1 MAAWRVTSRT
11 ARVDLVAYR
20 DDMRGAGDALS
31 VGERIAF
38 YRRRR
43 GLTQA
48 VLAGLVGR
56 SEDWL
61 SKIERGDR
69 PLRRLDV
76 LAELAKALRV
86 TVGDLLGQPMLMEDG
101 AQRDDDVPAVR
112 DALMAPRRLSR
123 VLFGSE
129 LGTTVDASAT
139 ARAAEHCWA
148 DFQAGR
154 IGRVVNGLPSLIT
167 SAQALEDSATP
178 AAREG
183 WAVSARVHHLAAST
197 MSKIGEGDLAWIA
210 AERAMQAADQSDDP
224 LVLASAARSGTHAL
238 LSVGRYDDAMQLGQ
252 TAASWLAGQV
262 KSGDEEALS
271 LLGMLFLRSAVAAAR
286 QQDRGETRVLLGQ
299 AREAAERLGR
309 DVNHWQTGF
318 GPSNVRLHELST
330 SLDLGDVAE
339 VVERGPSVRI
349 DALPVERAATH
360 QIDMARALSYVARDE
375 EALSALVDAEAKA
388 PQLVRHSAAVRETVR
403 TMYRRTPATSQR
415 AAPMRALAGRCRA
428 VE

>member
-1 MAAWRVTSRT
+1 
-11 ARVDLVAYR
+11 
-20 DDMRGAGDALS
+20 MRGASDALT

-76 LAELAKALRV
+76 LADVAKALRV
-86 TVGDLLGQPMLMEDG
+86 TVGDLLGQPALLEDE

-123 VLFGSE
+123 VLFASKP
-129 LGTTVDASAT
+129 ASAVDPKAT
-139 ARAAEHCWA
+139 SRFAEHCWA
-148 DFQAGR
+148 DFQAGH
-154 IGRVVNGLPSLIT
+154 IGRVVSALPALIA
-167 SAQALEDSATP
+167 SAQALEDGSTSSS
-178 AAREG
+178 RDG
-183 WAVSARVHHLAAST
+183 WAVSARIHHLAAST
-197 MSKIGEGDLAWIA
+197 MSKIGEADLAWIA

-252 TAASWLAGQV
+252 TAAAWLAGQV
-262 KSGDEEALS
+262 KNGDEEALS

-286 QQDRGETRVLLGQ
+286 QQDRGETRGLLGR
-299 AREAAERLGR
+299 AKSAAERLGR
-309 DVNHWQTGF
+309 DVNYWQTGF
-318 GPSNVRLHELST
+318 GPTNVRLHELST
-330 SLDLGDVAE
+330 ALDLGDVAE
-339 VVERGPSVRI
+339 VVEHGPSVAVE
-349 DALPVERAATH
+349 DLPVERAATH
-360 QIDMARALSYVARDE
+360 QIDLARALSYVARDE
-375 EALSALVDAEAKA
+375 DAMTTLLDAERKA

-403 TMYRRTPATSQR
+403 TMYRRTPATSKR
-415 AAPMRALAGRCRA
+415 AEPMRALAARCRA